1 MALTLVIHLLVW
13 LAVGRVGLVVRVHVV
28 TTILRHRLLHS
39 ARGRCGILL
48 GLIADGGELNGPRAR
63 IRRRRLRAIRRRLVN
78 GTVLSRSGSLTL
90 TLLLGLALLL
100 LLLLPRLPLFAD
112 FFEFY
117 K

>member
-1 MALTLVIHLLVW
+1 
-13 LAVGRVGLVVRVHVV
+13 
-28 TTILRHRLLHS
+28 
-39 ARGRCGILL
+39 
-48 GLIADGGELNGPRAR
+48 
-63 IRRRRLRAIRRRLVN
+63 LVN